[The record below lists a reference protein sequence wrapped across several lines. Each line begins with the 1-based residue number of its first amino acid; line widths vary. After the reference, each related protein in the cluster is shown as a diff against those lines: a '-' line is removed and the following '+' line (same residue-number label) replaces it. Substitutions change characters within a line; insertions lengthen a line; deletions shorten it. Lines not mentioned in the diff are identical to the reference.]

1 MDDTKGQRKYKK
13 KVRKTLQQHN
23 IRERM
28 KQLTQHMTFSTTK
41 EQIQEFKSINNTRT
55 KARKQGLI
63 NCKKIY

>member
-1 MDDTKGQRKYKK
+1 MDDTKGQRKYNK
-13 KVRKTLQQHN
+13 KVRKTLQQQN

-28 KQLTQHMTFSTTK
+28 EQLTQHMTYPMTK
-41 EQIQEFKSINNTRT
+41 DKIQEFKSIKNTRT